1 MYFFTLPGFKCL
13 FVIQEIIVFKEQL
26 VCEDGRV
33 KNNLLLLQF
42 TLQFLFWV
50 TSVLEQHFCN
60 FFDLSLDVEVEAP
73 PSGPVLMFDNFD
85 FYDFVVFFVEAFHH
99 LQNTTY
105 WSAKRKRGIEAFS
118 RNCSTLFYIFV
129 KIVKHYPV
137 LQHDH
142 ALALRLHKEGGGLH
156 LGEGELEIVVE
167 VVKVEEEVT
176 DTAAQ
181 GEQQVAV
188 ARVRGELDEVFAH
201 PFIEL
206 LILQTVRRQY
216 HYVTP
221 AYKHLISIL

>member
-1 MYFFTLPGFKCL
+1 M
-13 FVIQEIIVFKEQL
+13 EA
-26 VCEDGRV
+26 
-33 KNNLLLLQF
+33 
-42 TLQFLFWV
+42 
-50 TSVLEQHFCN
+50 SHHF
-60 FFDLSLDVEVEAP
+60 
-73 PSGPVLMFDNFD
+73 
-85 FYDFVVFFVEAFHH
+85 
-99 LQNTTY
+99 QNTTY
-105 WSAKRKRGIEAFS
+105 WSAKRKRRKKAFS
-118 RNCSTLFYIFV
+118 KYCSTLFYIFV

-206 LILQTVRRQY
+206 LILQTVRR
-216 HYVTP
+216 
-221 AYKHLISIL
+221 